1 MTGQDGAYLAQLLLL
16 EGYEVFGSARPAS
29 SHWRLAELGIAGRV
43 RLRPVDLLDYE
54 SIAAAIREVRPA
66 EVYNFAAQSTLGESA
81 RDPALAGELNGLAVA
96 RLLEAIRVID
106 PTIRFAQ
113 ASSSQLF
120 GRPEIVPQTETTP
133 FKPESPYAIAKHYAH
148 LTVGYYRAAHGI
160 HASAG
165 ILFNHESPL
174 RGPEFVT
181 RKITSALA
189 AIALGGTAPLEL
201 GNTLAQRDWGHA
213 RDYMRAL
220 RLMVRHETPGDYVI
234 ATGETH
240 TVKEFANAAAR
251 CLGLDLE
258 WEGEAI
264 ARNRR
269 TGALVIEGNPAL
281 YRDESGKPLIGNAAK
296 ARKTLGWEPAT
307 RFPELVD
314 EMAEADL
321 ARLKAAPRQHEARG

>member
-1 MTGQDGAYLAQLLLL
+1 MLLG

-43 RLRPVDLLDYE
+43 RLRPLDLLDYD
-54 SIAAAIREVRPA
+54 SIAAAIREVRPS

-81 RDPALAGELNGLAVA
+81 RDPAMAGELNGLAVA
-96 RLLEAIRVID
+96 RLLEAIRVVD

-113 ASSSQLF
+113 ASSSQLY
-120 GRPEIVPQTETTP
+120 GRPGIVPQDETTP

-181 RKITSALA
+181 RKITSGLA
-189 AIALGGTAPLEL
+189 AIALGSPAPLEL

-213 RDYMRAL
+213 RDYVHAL
-220 RLMVRHETPGDYVI
+220 RLMVRHETPGDYVV

-240 TVKEFANAAAR
+240 TVQEFADAAAC
-251 CLGLDLE
+251 CLGFDLE
-258 WEGEAI
+258 WEGNRL

-269 TGALVIEGNPAL
+269 SGTIVIQASPAL
-281 YRDESGKPLIGNAAK
+281 YRDEPGKPLIGNAAK
-296 ARKTLGWEPAT
+296 ARQVLGWVPAT
-307 RFPELVD
+307 RFPEMVV
-314 EMAEADL
+314 EMVEADL
-321 ARLKAAPRQHEARG
+321 SRLKPSAQQQEAHG